1 RQLSRG
7 EPGLVAADAAAAGG
21 EDPRR
26 IAGRAR
32 GMAPQ
37 ADARGRSR
45 PSAGA
50 GRGPRAA
57 VGASERGRFPQ
68 RRREA
73 RAARVRATDGRR
85 TMSRNEVAEGMLAAL
100 IAQAAVDGAELV
112 TLRAIAEEASE
123 LGAQR
128 ALKRIGLADEDAG
141 DDIDKLRE
149 LLAAWRAAKASA
161 WKAVLAWIARG
172 ALARLLIGI
181 AVRRGVPG
189 VLRWGGARRGPS
201 PGPSPLRRGA

>member
-1 RQLSRG
+1 
-7 EPGLVAADAAAAGG
+7 
-21 EDPRR
+21 
-26 IAGRAR
+26 
-32 GMAPQ
+32 
-37 ADARGRSR
+37 
-45 PSAGA
+45 
-50 GRGPRAA
+50 
-57 VGASERGRFPQ
+57 
-68 RRREA
+68 
-73 RAARVRATDGRR
+73 
-85 TMSRNEVAEGMLAAL
+85 MSRNEVAEGMLAAL

-172 ALARLLIGI
+172 ALALLLIGI
-181 AVRRGVPG
+181 AVRLGVPG
-189 VLRWGGARRGPS
+189 MLK
-201 PGPSPLRRGA
+201 